1 MADLVLKGGHVI
13 DPASGRDEPADIAF
27 SDGKITEIG
36 RDLPASGADIVDVHG
51 LLVVPGLIDLHTHVY
66 WGGTSLGVEA
76 VEVARRS
83 GTTTFAGAGTF
94 HGFRRHVIEPSPL
107 RIIPYLNVSFPG
119 IFAVSAAVTVG
130 ECADLRLLDPREC
143 VRVIK
148 GNRDLVA
155 GVKVRVG
162 RNAGGASGVAPLD
175 IALEVAEET
184 GLAVMAHLDNPPP
197 SRLEVLARLRR
208 GDILTHC
215 FRPFPNAPVQEDGQ
229 IREEVLEARRRG
241 VIFDIGHGSGSFG
254 FRTAE
259 AMLAAGFLPDVIS
272 SDVHALSINGPAFD
286 QLVTMSKFLCL
297 EMALIDV
304 IRASNRCP
312 GSRPRPHRYR
322 KVGHRRDR
330 RCDRAQTRRKRFRIP
345 RCPGRSS
352 RRTAAAQ
359 GGRARGSRALVT
371 PAAGI
376 RSIGVGSRADFEVMN
391 RAIAIHR
398 TPRSHRFSRMHTMVL
413 SFGSRPSRPICDAA
427 TKQ

>member
-1 MADLVLKGGHVI
+1 MADLVLKGGYVI

-36 RDLPASGADIVDVHG
+36 RDLAASGADIVDVHG

-119 IFAVSAAVTVG
+119 IFAVSASVTVG
-130 ECADLRLLDPREC
+130 ECADLRFLDPREC
-143 VRVIK
+143 VRVINA
-148 GNRDLVA
+148 NRELIA

-184 GLAVMAHLDNPPP
+184 RLPVMAHLDNPPP
-197 SRLEVLARLRR
+197 SRLEVLSRLRR

-215 FRPFPNAPVQEDGQ
+215 FRPFPNAPVHGDGR
-229 IREEVLEARRRG
+229 IREEVVEARRRG
-241 VIFDIGHGSGSFG
+241 VIFDIGHGGGSFG

-259 AMLAAGFLPDVIS
+259 AMLAAGFVPDVIS
-272 SDVHALSINGPAFD
+272 SDVHTLSINGPAFD

-297 EMALIDV
+297 GMELVDV
-304 IRASNRCP
+304 VRA
-312 GSRPRPHRYR
+312 G
-322 KVGHRRDR
+322 
-330 RCDRAQTRRKRFRIP
+330 
-345 RCPGRSS
+345 
-352 RRTAAAQ
+352 TAAPAAALGRTDIGRLAIGAFGDATVLELAEGEFEYRDVLGETRKGRQ
-359 GGRARGSRALVT
+359 QLKIRGLVVGGRWWHPSQS
-371 PAAGI
+371 AAP
-376 RSIGVGSRADFEVMN
+376 SFTQN
-391 RAIAIHR
+391 Q
-398 TPRSHRFSRMHTMVL
+398 L
-413 SFGSRPSRPICDAA
+413 SG
-427 TKQ
+427 